1 MARAWMGIALLA
13 LAACTPERP
22 PAETALISKFTPLT
36 TQEEFVAKVVGKP
49 WKQTGISVHFLR
61 DGTLGGMVGRE
72 PLSGTWTWKDG
83 QLCALYRASDAGGGW
98 LCQGRAA
105 AGRDADGSA
114 QRDRG
119 ADGLSGGLAAFTN
132 P

>member
-83 QLCALYRASDAGGGW
+83 QLCALYRASDAGGDGCAKVG
-98 LCQGRAA
+98 LRPGEMLMVPRNGTGAPMVYQ
-105 AGRDADGSA
+105 AG
-114 QRDRG
+114 
-119 ADGLSGGLAAFTN
+119 
-132 P
+132 